1 MSPCCDFW
9 YDPLGSRY
17 QMSVFE
23 FSVSSSLKQPLNNAN
38 FHISVF
44 PLDEVVVAEVSHVQK
59 LLRTFAKCPPES
71 WGIKLREPGSSSIY
85 VIWKSFPTVTLLLAL
100 VQSIL
105 PAWVPVS
112 PSPRSWWRLGWSGP
126 RWGWPAPP
134 AAWSQTGCWTPW
146 GQSWRSGGEVM
157 RERRDETKDEGQF
170 GWWFKKCL
178 NNRRRTVP
186 RSPLSQSAALEKSVK
201 HLMTFN

>member
-1 MSPCCDFW
+1 MCKNC
-9 YDPLGSRY
+9 
-17 QMSVFE
+17 SVHLQSALQNRE
-23 FSVSSSLKQPLNNAN
+23 VLNCVSQAHLPSTLSENLFQQWL
-38 FHISVF
+38 
-44 PLDEVVVAEVSHVQK
+44 
-59 LLRTFAKCPPES
+59 
-71 WGIKLREPGSSSIY
+71 
-85 VIWKSFPTVTLLLAL
+85 LLLAL

-178 NNRRRTVP
+178 NNRRQTVP
-186 RSPLSQSAALEKSVK
+186 RLPLSQSAALEKSVK